1 MRRNVIID
9 GTVIIV
15 AIMVPRNAIS
25 RIESLGC
32 LLSDTFKISKM
43 VIKTEYVLSSILF
56 S

>member
-1 MRRNVIID
+1 
-9 GTVIIV
+9 
-15 AIMVPRNAIS
+15 MVPRNAIS

-43 VIKTEYVLSSILF
+43 VIKTKYILSSILF